1 MFDHQTV
8 LIRSERLAENL
19 ESEDRRMSA
28 TMEALQQDLKTT
40 RVSDETLRVLLSLPR
55 QERLRISTILLDSLD
70 SPPDDPAEY
79 RQAVREELEWRIE
92 ELEAGRASTYT
103 REEFME
109 IMKRQIQEARAHA
122 ADHP

>member
-1 MFDHQTV
+1 
-8 LIRSERLAENL
+8 
-19 ESEDRRMSA
+19 MSA

-109 IMKRQIQEARAHA
+109 IMKRQIQEARARA